1 MLLKHNK
8 SVNQFSKLMRMSSA
22 NFSSKPQ
29 KMYASEAFVETLQ
42 AKGVT
47 DVFGIVGSAF
57 MDPLDIM
64 PASGIRFIPC

>member
-8 SVNQFSKLMRMSSA
+8 SVNQFSKLMRMSSS
-22 NFSSKPQ
+22 NFSSKQ

-47 DVFGIVGSAF
+47 DIFGIVGSAF